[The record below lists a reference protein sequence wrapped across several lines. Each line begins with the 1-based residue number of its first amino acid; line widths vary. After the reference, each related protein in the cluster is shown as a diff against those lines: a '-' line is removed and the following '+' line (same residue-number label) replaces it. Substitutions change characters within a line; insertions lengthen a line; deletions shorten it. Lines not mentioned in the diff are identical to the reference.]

1 MRWLPREL
9 FLPGYRC
16 FAYPELRVPIQKVM
30 APIMTERLACKSDV
44 RRTLL
49 LLAIT
54 VMAVPSTRGQADGS
68 QRGATVQADTAAKL
82 PEYDVVSIKPNKSGS
97 GSVDVESNIDRYAA
111 TNISLKGLLED
122 AYGIKKDLISGV
134 QGPIES
140 ARFDVVAKIVEP
152 DAAVIRKLTDRQ
164 RQSMLRPFLFE
175 RFQLKAHTEIKV
187 LPVYDLVVVQS
198 GPKFKQAAED
208 SKHDSGT
215 SVHSSNRDTELTA
228 HGIPMTSLASTL
240 TGQVHRTV
248 IDKTGLAGNYDLTMR
263 WTSDNI
269 VSAETDSGPSI
280 FTALQ
285 EQLGLRLKPA
295 KGPVETLV
303 VDHVD
308 MPSEN

>member
-1 MRWLPREL
+1 MGQIKTEHI
-9 FLPGYRC
+9 
-16 FAYPELRVPIQKVM
+16 ALRPDS
-30 APIMTERLACKSDV
+30 RS
-44 RRTLL
+44 TLL
-49 LLAIT
+49 LLAVALSI
-54 VMAVPSTRGQADGS
+54 AVPSARGQADAAQKES
-68 QRGATVQADTAAKL
+68 ATQAAIAAVKL
-82 PEYDVVSIKPNKSGS
+82 PAYDVISIKPNKSGS
-97 GSVDVESNIDRYAA
+97 GSVDTETNLNHYAA

-134 QGPIES
+134 RGPIES

-152 DAAVIRKLTDRQ
+152 DAAVIRRLTDRQ

-175 RFQLKAHTEIKV
+175 RFQLKAHTEIKI
-187 LPVYDLVVVQS
+187 LPVYELVVVQS

-208 SKHDSGT
+208 SSHGSGT

-228 HGIPMTSLASTL
+228 HGIPMMSLASTL
-240 TGQVHRTV
+240 EGQVHRTV
-248 IDKTGLAGNYDLTMR
+248 IDKTGLAGNYDLAMK
-263 WTSDNI
+263 WTSDNG